1 MPCSILHT
9 NGWLYP
15 KGYTET
21 AQENTFTSTNLI
33 AKTSI
38 KSPQTSLFFTLQPQ
52 NVIAEAQAN
61 QPDILFIFIA
71 YANKIKEKTHTTIT
85 ALYTDPVYLEATSLQ
100 AQQENSASTDL
111 YPDWYKPHR
120 DQIGIGIYF
129 KQGDKAYR
137 AITATNKTPNRQDRK
152 HVESWQV
159 ALILGRKNALRWV
172 EKRRVDAEA
181 TTPFGTFSAEDRQI
195 VLVNLLTQAIDHN
208 IRILID
214 ALIEIAKSNLFNAG
228 HPHAINVDFQLLIDF
243 LDALNIKLD
252 LLVPISYAADR
263 VHFVIAW
270 GIGGIGCRHRYVPP
284 LGNDVDFEF
293 KTPEKAI
300 I

>member
-137 AITATNKTPNRQDRK
+137 AITATNKTPTRQDRK

-172 EKRRVDAEA
+172 EKRRVDAET
-181 TTPFGTFSAEDRQI
+181 TTPFGTFSAKDKEIILACLIPKALDY
-195 VLVNLLTQAIDHN
+195 AIELCIGD
-208 IRILID
+208 
-214 ALIEIAKSNLFNAG
+214 LIELASALLLNAG
-228 HPHAINVDFQLLIDF
+228 HPHAEDVGWQLLIDLLKR
-243 LDALNIKLD
+243 LDIKFG

-263 VHFVIAW
+263 VRFVIAW
-270 GIGGIGCRHRYVPP
+270 GIGGLGCRHRYVPP
-284 LGNDVDFEF
+284 LGNNVNFAF
-293 KTPEKAI
+293 QTPEKAI